1 MSSLFKLS
9 NVDNAKRLRFDLRI
23 SEFPS
28 RNLASRP
35 KGRAL
40 VSGWEL
46 AAACHDG
53 GWRRTR

>member
-1 MSSLFKLS
+1 MSPLFKMS
-9 NVDNAKRLRFDLRI
+9 NVDNAARLRFDLRI
-23 SEFPS
+23 SEFQS
-28 RNLASRP
+28 RNLASTP

-46 AAACHDG
+46 AGACHDG

>member
-1 MSSLFKLS
+1 MSSLFKMS
-9 NVDNAKRLRFDLRI
+9 NVDNAARLRFDLRI

-40 VSGWEL
+40 VSGWEV
-46 AAACHDG
+46 AAACLDG
-53 GWRRTR
+53 GRRRTR